1 MSSFSCQLFNL
12 TNAAFTPPVMGTEVL
27 FVSLFLLLFVAL
39 FETHRF
45 SRLFHFLNIFEI
57 VLIFGICFLIL
68 ALETYTLCWF
78 SGTTKIQKKT
88 FVSSSCQPCC
98 PCLQHGSFSALFAC
112 ILSLHPMSHIL
123 AYCVFSYGVYSLIY
137 SMLKTPED
145 FKYISK

>member
-1 MSSFSCQLFNL
+1 MMSSFSCQLFSL

-57 VLIFGICFLIL
+57 VLMFGTCFLIL

-88 FVSSSCQPCC
+88 FVSSSCQALLSMSPAWEFL
-98 PCLQHGSFSALFAC
+98 CLVCLHFIVPPHVSYFALTAFFPMVY
-112 ILSLHPMSHIL
+112 IL
-123 AYCVFSYGVYSLIY
+123 
-137 SMLKTPED
+137 
-145 FKYISK
+145 